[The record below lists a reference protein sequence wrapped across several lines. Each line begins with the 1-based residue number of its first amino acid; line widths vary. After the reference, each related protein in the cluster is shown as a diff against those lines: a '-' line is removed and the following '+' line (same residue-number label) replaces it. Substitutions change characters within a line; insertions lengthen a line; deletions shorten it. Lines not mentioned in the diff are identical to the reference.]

1 MSSAR
6 PSSSARSTRTSHPLS
21 AWEVF
26 RVPLVLGL
34 LTGVGLV
41 SALVG
46 DGAWDVLSWVTI
58 LAPMAVVARAYSRR
72 A

>member
-1 MSSAR
+1 MTSPR
-6 PSSSARSTRTSHPLS
+6 PSSSARSTRTIHQLS
-21 AWEVF
+21 PWQVF
-26 RVPLVLGL
+26 RIPLVLGL
-34 LTGVGLV
+34 FTGVGLV

-58 LAPMAVVARAYSRR
+58 LAPMAVVARAYWRR